1 MKEEKTEKPKL
12 KKSDPLVQKLSDR
25 LSDLESQFLKFS
37 VETQTAIDPVK
48 PLLLQVQS
56 LQKTVN
62 NHRLE
67 LKIL

>member
-1 MKEEKTEKPKL
+1 MKEEKAEKPKL

-48 PLLLQVQS
+48 PLLLQV
-56 LQKTVN
+56 
-62 NHRLE
+62 
-67 LKIL
+67 